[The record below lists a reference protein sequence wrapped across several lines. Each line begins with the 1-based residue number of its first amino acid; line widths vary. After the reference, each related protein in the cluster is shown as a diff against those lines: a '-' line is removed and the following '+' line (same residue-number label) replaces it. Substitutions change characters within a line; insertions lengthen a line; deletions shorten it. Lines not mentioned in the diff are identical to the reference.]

1 MKTLFVSQDLWDLVE
16 DGYEELEKTSTG
28 KATPE
33 SQQALKENKKR
44 DAKALF
50 LIQQGI
56 SKNLFPRL
64 LSATTSKNAWEIL
77 KIEFQGSQKVI
88 SIKLQSLWREFDN
101 LLMKENESIQKTLR
115 SLPPK
120 FDHVVAAIEESK
132 DLAAF
137 SLHEL
142 IGSLEAHEKRINR
155 STDHSLEQAFQSK
168 LDSKEK
174 EDKQK
179 GESQK
184 SQNRK
189 SKGESHWRKNHN
201 KGNYNNNNQQG
212 RNHQN
217 NQNGVPDA
225 EYPTILKE
233 IADIRK
239 IMKPISQKIMT
250 LQSNYFIHVSALV
263 KNHKIYENVNSQVKL
278 GDGKLHNV
286 KGKGIISVQTRE
298 VAKIKMMANKVFP
311 LIMTS
316 KENYVLKAEN
326 VEESHLWHMRYGHLN
341 QRSLQLLHKKDM
353 VVGLPSIQ
361 SEKAICEGCIF
372 GKFHRLPF
380 SQSTWKARAPL
391 ELVHEDICGPTRTPS
406 FNGKKYFLLFVDDY
420 SRMMWVYFLEQKS
433 EAFSFFKQFKA
444 YGEKQSGYN
453 LKTLRT
459 DRGGEFTSNEFSEFC
474 KSNGIK
480 RELTASYTPQQ
491 NGVAERRNRT
501 IVEMAR
507 SI

>member
-1 MKTLFVSQDLWDLVE
+1 MVTRNWKKLRR
-16 DGYEELEKTSTG
+16 EKRHRNHS
-28 KATPE
+28 KH
-33 SQQALKENKKR
+33 LKKYKKR

-88 SIKLQSLWREFDN
+88 SLKLQSLWREFDN
-101 LLMKENESIQKTLR
+101 LLMKENESIQVFFTKVSGIVNQIRSYGDTILDKKIVEKTLR

-132 DLAAF
+132 DLAAL

-189 SKGESHWRKNHN
+189 SKGESHWWKNHN

-212 RNHQN
+212 RSHQN
-217 NQNGVPDA
+217 NQNGNLVP
-225 EYPTILKE
+225 ECRVCKKTGHKS
-233 IADIRK
+233 ADCWYRCTQCRI
-239 IMKPISQKIMT
+239 PNHSQRDCRYQKNNEANFTENNDSPEQLFYTCLSACQEPQDIWYMDSGCSNHMT
-250 LQSNYFIHVSALV
+250 GNRQCFV
-263 KNHKIYENVNSQVKL
+263 KFEENVNSQVKL

-298 VAKIKMMANKVFP
+298 ACKLVPWDERAGEGA
-311 LIMTS
+311 
-316 KENYVLKAEN
+316 
-326 VEESHLWHMRYGHLN
+326 
-341 QRSLQLLHKKDM
+341 
-353 VVGLPSIQ
+353 
-361 SEKAICEGCIF
+361 AIAM
-372 GKFHRLPF
+372 K
-380 SQSTWKARAPL
+380 
-391 ELVHEDICGPTRTPS
+391 
-406 FNGKKYFLLFVDDY
+406 N
-420 SRMMWVYFLEQKS
+420 
-433 EAFSFFKQFKA
+433 
-444 YGEKQSGYN
+444 
-453 LKTLRT
+453 
-459 DRGGEFTSNEFSEFC
+459 
-474 KSNGIK
+474 
-480 RELTASYTPQQ
+480 
-491 NGVAERRNRT
+491 
-501 IVEMAR
+501 
-507 SI
+507 

>member
-1 MKTLFVSQDLWDLVE
+1 MASSSNSSTIGNIQNLMPIFDGENYEYWSLQMKTLSISQDLWDLVE

-33 SQQALKENKKR
+33 SQQALKENRKR

-50 LIQQGI
+50 LIQKGI

-64 LSATTSKNAWEIL
+64 LSASKNAWEIL
-77 KIEFQGSQKVI
+77 KIEFQGSQKVFFTKVSGI
-88 SIKLQSLWREFDN
+88 VNQIRSYGDTIIDKKIVE
-101 LLMKENESIQKTLR
+101 KTLR

-132 DLAAF
+132 DLGAL

-212 RNHQN
+212 RSHQN
-217 NQNGVPDA
+217 NQNGNLVP
-225 EYPTILKE
+225 ECRVCKKTRHKS
-233 IADIRK
+233 ADCWYRCTRCRIPNHSPRDCRY
-239 IMKPISQKIMT
+239 QKNNEANFTKNNDSPEQLFYTCLNARQEPQDIWYVDSGCSNHMT
-250 LQSNYFIHVSALV
+250 GNRQCFV
-263 KNHKIYENVNSQVKL
+263 KFEENVNSQVKL

-298 VAKIKMMANKVFP
+298 GTPKLIYDVLYVPNLAQKLLSVGQLLQKVFSVKFDDDHCVISDKKNNIVVAKIKMMANKVFP

-326 VEESHLWHMRYGHLN
+326 VEESLLWHMRYGHLN
-341 QRSLQLLHKKDM
+341 QRSLQLLH
-353 VVGLPSIQ
+353 
-361 SEKAICEGCIF
+361 
-372 GKFHRLPF
+372 
-380 SQSTWKARAPL
+380 
-391 ELVHEDICGPTRTPS
+391 
-406 FNGKKYFLLFVDDY
+406 
-420 SRMMWVYFLEQKS
+420 
-433 EAFSFFKQFKA
+433 
-444 YGEKQSGYN
+444 
-453 LKTLRT
+453 
-459 DRGGEFTSNEFSEFC
+459 
-474 KSNGIK
+474 
-480 RELTASYTPQQ
+480 
-491 NGVAERRNRT
+491 
-501 IVEMAR
+501 
-507 SI
+507 

>member
-1 MKTLFVSQDLWDLVE
+1 
-16 DGYEELEKTSTG
+16 
-28 KATPE
+28 
-33 SQQALKENKKR
+33 
-44 DAKALF
+44 
-50 LIQQGI
+50 
-56 SKNLFPRL
+56 
-64 LSATTSKNAWEIL
+64 
-77 KIEFQGSQKVI
+77 
-88 SIKLQSLWREFDN
+88 
-101 LLMKENESIQKTLR
+101 
-115 SLPPK
+115 
-120 FDHVVAAIEESK
+120 
-132 DLAAF
+132 
-137 SLHEL
+137 
-142 IGSLEAHEKRINR
+142 
-155 STDHSLEQAFQSK
+155 
-168 LDSKEK
+168 
-174 EDKQK
+174 
-179 GESQK
+179 
-184 SQNRK
+184 
-189 SKGESHWRKNHN
+189 
-201 KGNYNNNNQQG
+201 
-212 RNHQN
+212 
-217 NQNGVPDA
+217 
-225 EYPTILKE
+225 
-233 IADIRK
+233 
-239 IMKPISQKIMT
+239 MT
-250 LQSNYFIHVSALV
+250 LQSNYFLHVSALV

-391 ELVHEDICGPTRTPS
+391 ELQDDVGLFSRTKVRS
-406 FNGKKYFLLFVDDY
+406 IL
-420 SRMMWVYFLEQKS
+420 
-433 EAFSFFKQFKA
+433 FFKQFKA

-507 SI
+507 SMLKAKGLPNLFWAEAIHTSVFILNRSPTKSVKDMTPFEA